1 MPLFENRGEPF
12 STEVGSV
19 PAAYLGQRSSVFPE
33 CGVLICKGF
42 QIELVIK
49 KQDFIVEVLGLVE
62 PLCMSKQDIVFP
74 DCDRIV
80 RYFLH
85 LIAPLI
91 WKSDIV

>member
-19 PAAYLGQRSSVFPE
+19 PAAYLGQRSSVFQNAE
-33 CGVLICKGF
+33 CFLCAGLLICKGF

-62 PLCMSKQDIVFP
+62 PLCVSEQDIISP

-80 RYFLH
+80 RYFS
-85 LIAPLI
+85 I
-91 WKSDIV
+91 